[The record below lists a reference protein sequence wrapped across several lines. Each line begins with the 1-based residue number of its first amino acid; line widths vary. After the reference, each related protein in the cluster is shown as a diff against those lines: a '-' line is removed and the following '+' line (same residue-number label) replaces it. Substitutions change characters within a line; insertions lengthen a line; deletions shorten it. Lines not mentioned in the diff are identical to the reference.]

1 MKAERPLTSSS
12 FLQGQADFTPE
23 FQCSSCQ
30 HILPSTC
37 CHLTYLWAC
46 IRMEAP
52 WEVLLSAVSPVPRM
66 MPTTQGALNQC
77 VKKAMNE
84 YKKRSLQS
92 AVILGI
98 RHTVRREMCTF
109 FLPQIEAQKML
120 RWPSVPEAVNQP
132 FVLTACPPNSDYV
145 WEK

>member
-1 MKAERPLTSSS
+1 
-12 FLQGQADFTPE
+12 
-23 FQCSSCQ
+23 
-30 HILPSTC
+30 
-37 CHLTYLWAC
+37 
-46 IRMEAP
+46 
-52 WEVLLSAVSPVPRM
+52 M

-120 RWPSVPEAVNQP
+120 R
-132 FVLTACPPNSDYV
+132 
-145 WEK
+145 